1 MNQTMIDRIAEETHI
16 GRQSVAATIGLL
28 DERATVPFIARYRK
42 ERTGGLDEVAII
54 AIRDTYE
61 RFQELDKRKEA
72 ILSSLRER
80 GVLSES
86 LEKAILM
93 APTLATVEDLYLPYR
108 PKKRTRSTMAQEKGL
123 GPLADL
129 LLAQGSDD
137 PKLFAVRFVNPDL
150 GVSTAAEAI
159 AGALDIVAERISEN
173 GELRMSLRRLF
184 ATDAQLRS
192 KRAPVRAAAKG
203 ADTEAAAA
211 KYRDYFDWSEPASR
225 APSHRILAVFRG
237 QNEKVL
243 SCHAV
248 PPAEP
253 AIDLVVRKIVRK
265 GPAAQL
271 LTQACEDSYKRLI
284 EPALENELMGELKK
298 RADHEAVRIFAANL
312 RELLMASPLGGRPV
326 LAIDPGFRTGCKLAC
341 LDARGNLL
349 HSEPVYALE
358 PHRKTEESARTIR
371 SLVSKYAPYA
381 VAIGNGTGGREMF
394 AFCRELGLTH
404 TEDGR
409 ESAVIITMVNESG
422 ASVYSASDV
431 ARAEFPDQ
439 DVTVRGAVSIGRR
452 LMDPLAELVK
462 IDPKSIGVGQYQHDV
477 DQKLLKAALDD
488 VVASC
493 VNSVGVELNTASVQL
508 LAAVS
513 GLNERLA
520 ERVIAYRTGHDGFAS
535 REELSAVSGIG
546 ARVFEQCAGFLRIR
560 DGRNPLDASAVHPES
575 YPVVE
580 AIAKDAGC
588 TPAQLLQKPDLR
600 AAVRIERYVSETVGL
615 PTLQDILAELEKP
628 GRDPRSEFST
638 VAFADDV
645 RSIDDLKEGMRLP
658 GVVTNV
664 AAFGAFVDIG
674 VHQDGLVHI
683 SELADRFVQN
693 PAEIVHVGQQVMVTV
708 VRVEKERKRIGLSM
722 KDGVR
727 SMTV

>member
-184 ATDAQLRS
+184 AADAQLRS

-520 ERVIAYRTGHDGFAS
+520 ERVIAYRTGHDSFAS

-683 SELADRFVQN
+683 SELANRFVQN

>member
-1 MNQTMIDRIAEETHI
+1 MKQTMVDRIAKETDI
-16 GRQSVAATIGLL
+16 GRQAVTATIGLL

-61 RFQELDKRKEA
+61 RLQELDKRREA
-72 ILSSLRER
+72 VLSSLREQ
-80 GVLSES
+80 GVLSIA
-86 LEKAILM
+86 LEKAVQT
-93 APTLATVEDLYLPYR
+93 APTLAAVEDLYLPYR

-129 LLAQGSDD
+129 LLAQGGDD
-137 PKLFAVRFVNPDL
+137 PQLLAAQFVKPDL
-150 GVSTAAEAI
+150 GVSTPSEAI

-173 GELRMSLRRLF
+173 GELRMNLRRYF

-211 KYRDYFDWSEPASR
+211 KYRDYFDWSEPAAR

-243 SCHAV
+243 SCHAT
-248 PPAEP
+248 PSAEP
-253 AIDLVVRKIVRK
+253 AVDMVVRKIVRR

-284 EPALENELMGELKK
+284 EPALENELMSELKK
-298 RADHEAVRIFAANL
+298 RADHEAVRVFAANL
-312 RELLMASPLGGRPV
+312 RELLMASPLGGRAV
-326 LAIDPGFRTGCKLAC
+326 LAVDPGFRTGCKLAC

-358 PHRKTEESARTIR
+358 PHRKTEEATRTIR
-371 SLVSKYAPYA
+371 ALVKKYAPYA

-394 AFCRELGLTH
+394 AFCKELGLTR
-404 TEDGR
+404 TEGG
-409 ESAVIITMVNESG
+409 EETAVVITMVNESG

-488 VVASC
+488 VVSSC

-508 LAAVS
+508 LSAVS

-520 ERVIAYRTGHDGFAS
+520 QRVVEYRTGHNGFAS
-535 REELSAVSGIG
+535 REELSEVSGIG
-546 ARVFEQCAGFLRIR
+546 PRVFEQCAGFLRIR

-588 TPAQLLQKPDLR
+588 TPAELLQKPDLR

-638 VAFADDV
+638 VAFADDI

-658 GVVTNV
+658 GVITNV

-708 VRVEKERKRIGLSM
+708 VRVEKERRRIGLSM
-722 KDGVR
+722 KNGDR
-727 SMTV
+727 SVTV